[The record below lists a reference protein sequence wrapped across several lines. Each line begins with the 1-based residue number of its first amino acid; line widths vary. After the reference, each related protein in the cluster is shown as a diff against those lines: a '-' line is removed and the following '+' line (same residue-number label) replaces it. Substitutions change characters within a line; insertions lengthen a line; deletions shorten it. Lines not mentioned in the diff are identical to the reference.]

1 MPLNQGLQT
10 EYIVGRDVTDNHYHV
25 EVVRSALTRSL
36 VARFSDIR
44 DEIVAAF
51 NDNIPSK
58 PGGRVAQRY
67 AKRLANRF
75 LRMGFSI
82 RIGDSH
88 ASCVPNQ

>member
-1 MPLNQGLQT
+1 MSPVFMLWPITEEGFMPLKQGLQT

-36 VARFSDIR
+36 VARFGDIR

-58 PGGRVAQRY
+58 PGGRVAQ
-67 AKRLANRF
+67 
-75 LRMGFSI
+75 
-82 RIGDSH
+82 
-88 ASCVPNQ
+88 